1 MEKRAKYPILF
12 VHGMFGW
19 GRDEG
24 INDRA
29 PYWGANA
36 GRLVDYLA
44 EAGYEA
50 YDLSVGPVSSA
61 WDRAC
66 EMYACL
72 TGKTVDYG
80 KAHAEKY
87 GHRRYGRTYET
98 PLLEHF
104 SAEHKVH
111 LVGHSFGGMTVRMF
125 AHLMAF
131 GAPEERAATPD
142 EELSDLFRG
151 GHADWI
157 QSVYAL
163 CTPHNGAMLYRFLK
177 KLHLLRLFE
186 GLVMAYIGLVG
197 KTRLLYKWVDFH
209 LEHFGIHDSPGK
221 RDREPLRQAKRRF
234 LHTTDNIFYG
244 ISPASCMEV
253 DELTQPMIDSV
264 YYYSGY
270 FNAIDAARAEKPRV
284 KHARFWVLKLMARLN
299 LLVFRREFRTGVFSL
314 EDYENDGLLEVS
326 CAHHPFNQP
335 YKDFDPA
342 HNEPGVW
349 QVLPEYRGDH
359 GVAIGMKVPAEQ
371 THAFYLSL
379 VQMLAS
385 TE

>member
-29 PYWGANA
+29 PYWGTNA

-131 GAPEERAATPD
+131 GAPEAGRGALRPLSRRPCRLDPERVCALHAAQ
-142 EELSDLFRG
+142 R
-151 GHADWI
+151 
-157 QSVYAL
+157 
-163 CTPHNGAMLYRFLK
+163 
-177 KLHLLRLFE
+177 
-186 GLVMAYIGLVG
+186 
-197 KTRLLYKWVDFH
+197 
-209 LEHFGIHDSPGK
+209 
-221 RDREPLRQAKRRF
+221 RDA
-234 LHTTDNIFYG
+234 
-244 ISPASCMEV
+244 
-253 DELTQPMIDSV
+253 
-264 YYYSGY
+264 
-270 FNAIDAARAEKPRV
+270 
-284 KHARFWVLKLMARLN
+284 
-299 LLVFRREFRTGVFSL
+299 
-314 EDYENDGLLEVS
+314 
-326 CAHHPFNQP
+326 
-335 YKDFDPA
+335 
-342 HNEPGVW
+342 
-349 QVLPEYRGDH
+349 
-359 GVAIGMKVPAEQ
+359 
-371 THAFYLSL
+371 LSL
-379 VQMLAS
+379 SEEAAS
-385 TE
+385 APAV